1 MIDVGNIV
9 NKMLDPIKRRVRLM
23 IGRAVLSTIN
33 DASGIQI
40 VQVKLLA
47 GETRDN
53 VERMQNYGYGSVPL
67 PGAEGIMASVSGNRD
82 HGVIIVMDDGRYR
95 MRNLQPGEVAM
106 YSHLDQESHR
116 HHIYLDKDGGIT
128 VMAKNVTV
136 KAEDTARIEGDK
148 VHLHARSEYKFDVNG
163 QGQKW
168 DGEGVETWQD
178 DDIPKPHHLHA
189 PPEIP

>member
-33 DASGIQI
+33 DAGGIQI

-53 VERMQNYGYGSVPL
+53 VERMQNYGFTAVPL

-178 DDIPKPHHLHA
+178 DDIAKPHHPHA

>member
-33 DASGIQI
+33 DAGGIQI

-53 VERMQNYGYGSVPL
+53 VERMQNYGYNSVPL

-178 DDIPKPHHLHA
+178 DDIPKPHHSHS